1 MQPAGTLVPGVSKS
15 RHILG
20 PGGGPLDAVPGL
32 PLPRHK
38 ASFLPLVPRLPR
50 GAWGAGLEGGD
61 RHDIPTLSPA
71 RPSEEGLGHK
81 GSPGSP
87 EPQIPLVRVPPPLN
101 AGVSSLGPPSELA
114 CEQGRGEGK
123 REET

>member
-1 MQPAGTLVPGVSKS
+1 MQPAVTLVPGVSKS

-61 RHDIPTLSPA
+61 RHDIPMLSPA
-71 RPSEEGLGHK
+71 RPSKEGLGHK
-81 GSPGSP
+81 GRPWQP
-87 EPQIPLVRVPPPLN
+87 RTT
-101 AGVSSLGPPSELA
+101 VSA
-114 CEQGRGEGK
+114 GEGPSP
-123 REET
+123 T